1 MCFCCCCCC
10 NCCNS
15 FSSRCIEFSI
25 FILCICS
32 FVFSILNMTFIKWT
46 HLQSITFILIM
57 IQVLFSSIITLSSV
71 FIIIYRFK
79 GVINQKRNS
88 MGICLARI
96 GLIIS
101 FATFFITIVSE
112 SMVQSDLNTTDHPC
126 KNYNKDKNVVYFQNG
141 RLLSTDSDNDYCKDK
156 SNNYNAKIC
165 ENIEYTISYLSSTI
179 LECCSFLL
187 IFFWFNDLRRI
198 KEKVDGTLSIYGG
211 EGGFYLSKNK
221 YIKKNVN
228 FRDKNE
234 NQINE
239 NDSNFNSVNR
249 YFNQNNSE
257 RPQVI
262 LVKNNNTNRNK
273 LRLSQPLN
281 MNFVRKKKQNF
292 IRNLRQEMKE
302 GIESIE
308 EEDSSESKENENNNR
323 NNNDNKNKIKK
334 EENFKV
340 SIYNNKKRENDL
352 YKRTSIKKHNTNLSS
367 NKNKIKEIHNIEKD
381 ITNIEEIK
389 ENNNDM
395 CDLDLYSDK

>member
-1 MCFCCCCCC
+1 
-10 NCCNS
+10 
-15 FSSRCIEFSI
+15 
-25 FILCICS
+25 
-32 FVFSILNMTFIKWT
+32 
-46 HLQSITFILIM
+46 M

-198 KEKVDGTLSIYGG
+198 KEK
-211 EGGFYLSKNK
+211 
-221 YIKKNVN
+221 
-228 FRDKNE
+228 
-234 NQINE
+234 
-239 NDSNFNSVNR
+239 
-249 YFNQNNSE
+249 
-257 RPQVI
+257 
-262 LVKNNNTNRNK
+262 
-273 LRLSQPLN
+273 
-281 MNFVRKKKQNF
+281 
-292 IRNLRQEMKE
+292 
-302 GIESIE
+302 
-308 EEDSSESKENENNNR
+308 DSSESKENENNNR

-340 SIYNNKKRENDL
+340 SIYNNKKRENDI